1 MKFNKGDKAIVTG
14 DTANLLHGYPEN
26 EVVTIISGPDHDG
39 DYLTNSAND
48 SPNFRMYV
56 SGEDLEPLPV

>member
-26 EVVTIISGPDHDG
+26 EVVTILSGPNLG
-39 DYLTNSAND
+39 RDYLTNSANEAPD
-48 SPNFRMYV
+48 FLSYV
-56 SGEDLEPLPV
+56 GEEDL